1 MMLPFF
7 PTSEKIYIL
16 SKVVSSYTR
25 EGEKTSVALHFGVF
39 QEEQLKEDRSWEI
52 PLASADEMAE
62 NIANI
67 VRKELVTFVEKYIYE
82 VEE

>member
-7 PTSEKIYIL
+7 PSSEKIYML
-16 SKVVSSYTR
+16 SKVVISYTR
-25 EGEKTSVALHFGVF
+25 EGEKATAALHFGVF

-67 VRKELVTFVEKYIYE
+67 VRRELVPFVEKYIYE
-82 VEE
+82 VEG

>member
-7 PTSEKIYIL
+7 PSSEKIYML
-16 SKVVSSYTR
+16 SKIVHCYTR

-82 VEE
+82 VEG